1 MLWGCF
7 SSAGVGPIYWI
18 KGKMCSTDYV
28 EILNTVMMPYAD
40 EELPLKWEF
49 MQDNDPKHS
58 SKLVKNWFRDNRV
71 SLLEWHSQSP
81 DLNPI
86 EHMWGILKK
95 KITGYKSK
103 NKEDLCEKVQE
114 EWDSIDRLICDNLVD
129 SMCRRC
135 SAVLKTDDAITK
147 YL

>member
-18 KGKMCSTDYV
+18 KSKMCSTDYV

-58 SKLVKNWFRDNRV
+58 LKLVKN
-71 SLLEWHSQSP
+71 
-81 DLNPI
+81 
-86 EHMWGILKK
+86 
-95 KITGYKSK
+95 
-103 NKEDLCEKVQE
+103 
-114 EWDSIDRLICDNLVD
+114 
-129 SMCRRC
+129 
-135 SAVLKTDDAITK
+135 
-147 YL
+147 

>member
-1 MLWGCF
+1 MLWGCV

-28 EILNTVMMPYAD
+28 EILNTVMMNYAD
-40 EELPLKWEF
+40 EELPLKWKF

-95 KITGYKSK
+95 KITVYKSK
-103 NKEDLCEKVQE
+103 N
-114 EWDSIDRLICDNLVD
+114 
-129 SMCRRC
+129 
-135 SAVLKTDDAITK
+135 
-147 YL
+147 

>member
-40 EELPLKWEF
+40 EELPLKCEF

-58 SKLVKNWFRDNRV
+58 SKLVKNWFRDNRL
-71 SLLEWHSQSP
+71 SLLEWHLQST
-81 DLNPI
+81 DINPI
-86 EHMWGILKK
+86 EHMWRILKK
-95 KITGYKSK
+95 K
-103 NKEDLCEKVQE
+103 NNWV
-114 EWDSIDRLICDNLVD
+114 
-129 SMCRRC
+129 
-135 SAVLKTDDAITK
+135 
-147 YL
+147 